1 MFAVKQAVGS
11 IARRV
16 QSTIKPGS
24 NFSQFTPSWT
34 LLLKQTL
41 STPEAC
47 FSCSSNLAAAAKE
60 KQKEPSPT
68 PNLVEAIPDKS
79 FKKPQE
85 EPPSNFT
92 SEIIGEPDVL
102 YHEIV
107 VESRCS
113 DPAVLRSYTK
123 FITLAAQ
130 HLGLTISKNE
140 SQRKPHIKRWTVL
153 KSRFV
158 HKKHMVQY
166 EVRTYHQ
173 IIGVERLTGSTADTF
188 LEYIQRNLPEGVSMR
203 VQRVR
208 MEKLPEHLL
217 TPPSH
222 DSEADE
228 NPSS

>member
-60 KQKEPSPT
+60 
-68 PNLVEAIPDKS
+68 
-79 FKKPQE
+79 PQE

-222 DSEADE
+222 DTEADE